1 MRVGCKISILSFLV
15 FFAFVVGFSIVP
27 SFCFLSPIICLL
39 PPFLLTVTPPH
50 CPTIH
55 GQIMFNIE
63 KAHMILDELISNGE
77 IVETNIAR
85 ALAPVQMIDKLSKY
99 AT

>member
-1 MRVGCKISILSFLV
+1 MSLRVMI
-15 FFAFVVGFSIVP
+15 
-27 SFCFLSPIICLL
+27 
-39 PPFLLTVTPPH
+39 
-50 CPTIH
+50 
-55 GQIMFNIE
+55 QIMFNIE

-99 AT
+99 AP